1 MTDFK
6 VNRDGVPVLSADD
19 IEREAEEVI
28 KLFNPDALIN
38 PCEIPLLSFLEETA
52 KRNDFS
58 YDFSQDL
65 GENSHGH
72 KVLGKFRFRPKAI
85 LIDRSLAGDLRQKF
99 VMGHEFGHLVLHA
112 DLLIKRTAYAD
123 VDISDIKKDLLTG
136 KKLLLNPRDWLEWQ
150 ANRFSAAI
158 LMPRRTMQAALVD
171 VQKSIDIHR
180 NVGHIYLHDDE
191 EYSKRDFQQTLEG
204 LKLIYKV
211 TKTSLKY
218 RLIDLSLIIDA
229 REKGTKFVTELFREK

>member
-6 VNRDGVPVLSADD
+6 INRDGVPVLSADD

-28 KLFNPDALIN
+28 KLIYPDALIN
-38 PCEIPLLSFLEETA
+38 PCETPLLSFLEETA
-52 KRNDFS
+52 KINDFS

-72 KVLGKFRFRPKAI
+72 KVLGKFRFSPKAI

-99 VMGHEFGHLVLHA
+99 VIGHEFGHLVLHA

-150 ANRFSAAI
+150 ANRFSSAI
-158 LMPRRTMQAALVD
+158 LMPRRTIQAALVG

-180 NVGHIYLHDDE
+180 NVGHIYLHDQ
-191 EYSKRDFQQTLEG
+191 EYSIRDFQRTLEG
-204 LKLIYKV
+204 LQSIYKI